1 MQIIN
6 KDGLSAQ
13 IYADLKKKIEQFE
26 YKPGDRISEATLAQI
41 YEVSRTPIKHS
52 LSRLENE
59 GLIDVRPQR
68 GTYVAK
74 IDIDHVHE
82 FFSIRMLL
90 EVAILDEVIANR
102 KPSLVSNLNTN
113 IQAQKNLV
121 NEVKEN
127 NNIDA
132 ARIFWKLD
140 NDFHKIIF
148 DSIDKGFIWE
158 FIMSQSSQFN
168 RYRLLTASKDVQY
181 LSDKIKEH
189 QNIVKFITGET
200 EVNPKILYNEHL
212 FATLEQTIT
221 ELKTQYPDY
230 FIQD

>member
-1 MQIIN
+1 MQITN

-13 IYADLKKKIEQFE
+13 IYADLKKKIEQFV
-26 YKPGDRISEATLAQI
+26 YKPGDRISEARLAQV
-41 YEVSRTPIKHS
+41 YDVSRTPIKHS

-74 IDIDHVHE
+74 IDINHVHE
-82 FFSIRMLL
+82 FFTIRMLL
-90 EVAILDEVIANR
+90 EVSILDEVIMTR
-102 KPSLVSNLNTN
+102 KPSLLNNLKTN

-121 NEVKEN
+121 DEIKTN
-127 NNIDA
+127 NDIDA

-148 DSIDKGFIWE
+148 DSVNKGFIWD

-181 LSDKIKEH
+181 LTAKIKEH
-189 QNIVKFITGET
+189 QNIVEFLTT
-200 EVNPKILYNEHL
+200 ESNVNPKELYNDHL
-212 FATLEQTIT
+212 FTSLEQTIS

-230 FIQD
+230 FL

>member
-13 IYADLKKKIEQFE
+13 IYADLKRKIEEFK
-26 YKPGDRISEATLAQI
+26 YKPGDRISEVTLAQI
-41 YEVSRTPIKHS
+41 YNVSRTPIKHS
-52 LSRLENE
+52 ISRLENE

-74 IDIDHVHE
+74 IDVDHVHE

-90 EVAILDEVIANR
+90 EVSILDEVIANCE
-102 KPSLVSNLNTN
+102 PSLINKLNSN
-113 IQAQKNLV
+113 IQAQKNLADQ
-121 NEVKEN
+121 VKEN
-127 NNIDA
+127 NDIDG

-168 RYRLLTASKDVQY
+168 RYRLLTVSKDEKY
-181 LSDKIKEH
+181 LTAKIKEH
-189 QNIVKFITGET
+189 QNIVKYITGEIDI
-200 EVNPKILYNEHL
+200 NPKILYNEHL
-212 FATLEQTIT
+212 FATLKQTIR
-221 ELKTQYPDY
+221 ELKVQYPDY
-230 FIQD
+230 FIEH